1 MTAFI
6 PLHLDNTT
14 EQLLTQ
20 VAEQR
25 GVNIETL
32 ILQFVQQGIGLKK
45 QANTTAITKQRVLG
59 LHQGQGWVSED
70 FDAPLDDA
78 FWLQE

>member
-1 MTAFI
+1 MTACI

-14 EQLLTQ
+14 EQLLSQ

-32 ILQFVQQGIGLKK
+32 ILQFVQQGIGLKNK
-45 QANTTAITKQRVLG
+45 LIQQLSQNNV
-59 LHQGQGWVSED
+59 
-70 FDAPLDDA
+70 F
-78 FWLQE
+78 

>member
-14 EQLLTQ
+14 EQLLPQ
-20 VAEQR
+20 VVEQR

-32 ILQFVQQGIGLKK
+32 ILQFVQQGIGLKNK
-45 QANTTAITKQRVLG
+45 RIQQPSQNN
-59 LHQGQGWVSED
+59 
-70 FDAPLDDA
+70 A
-78 FWLQE
+78 F